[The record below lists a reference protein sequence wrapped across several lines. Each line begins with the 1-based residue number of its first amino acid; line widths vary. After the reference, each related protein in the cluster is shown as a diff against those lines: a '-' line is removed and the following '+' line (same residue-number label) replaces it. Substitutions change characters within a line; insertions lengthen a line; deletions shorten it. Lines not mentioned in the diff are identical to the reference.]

1 MSQYQ
6 LNTLKTYLDE
16 MLAQGKITHSEWPAG
31 APILFVPKPDG
42 CLRLCVDY

>member
-6 LNTLKTYLDE
+6 LNNLKTYLDE
-16 MLAQGKITHSEWPAG
+16 MLEQGKITQSQSPAG

-42 CLRLCVDY
+42 RLRLT